1 MFYYFCNK
9 NSNTKP
15 FAMKK
20 IWTLIALTIFL
31 LNTSHFHIATDPE
44 YVAEIDAWHAQR
56 IASLTGEN
64 GWLNV
69 VGLYWL
75 KAGENTFGAAK
86 SNDIVFPKG
95 DDRLG
100 SLFLE
105 NGKVR
110 IVANERAE
118 IFAGENKRVAF
129 LTIYDP
135 DAEHSPVVL
144 EHESLRWYIIKRQDK
159 YGVRLRD
166 LKAEAVK
173 QFEGIK
179 RFPVEDKWR
188 IEATLEPAEGKTVD
202 VTNVIGQTRPRHSPG
217 TLVFEIDGET
227 YRLDPVAS
235 GDELFVIFGDATNG
249 VETYGA
255 GRFLYA
261 AKPDENGKTILDFN
275 KAYNPPCAFTAFAT
289 CPLPPAQNKLS
300 VEILAGEKSWGEH

>member
-1 MFYYFCNK
+1 
-9 NSNTKP
+9 
-15 FAMKK
+15 MKK
-20 IWTLIALTIFL
+20 MWTLIALTIFL
-31 LNTSHFHIATDPE
+31 LNSSHFHLATDPE
-44 YVAEIDAWHAQR
+44 YVAEINAWHEKR
-56 IASLTGEN
+56 IESLTGET

-69 VGLYWL
+69 VGLHWL
-75 KAGENTFGAAK
+75 EEGENTFGAAK
-86 SNDIVFPKG
+86 SNDIVFPRG

-118 IFAGENKRVAF
+118 IFAGENRRVAF

-135 DAEHSPVVL
+135 DAEASPVVL
-144 EHESLRWYIIKRQDK
+144 AHESLRWYIIKRQDK

-166 LKAEAVK
+166 LEAEAVK
-173 QFEGIK
+173 QFEGVE
-179 RFPVEDKWR
+179 RFPIDEKWR

-202 VTNVIGQTRPRHSPG
+202 VTNVIGQTGPRQSPG
-217 TLVFEIDGET
+217 TLVFEINGET

-235 GDELFVIFGDATNG
+235 GDQLFVIFGDATNG

-289 CPLPPAQNKLS
+289 CPLPPPQNKLS
-300 VEILAGEKSWGEH
+300 VEVLAGEQSWGEH